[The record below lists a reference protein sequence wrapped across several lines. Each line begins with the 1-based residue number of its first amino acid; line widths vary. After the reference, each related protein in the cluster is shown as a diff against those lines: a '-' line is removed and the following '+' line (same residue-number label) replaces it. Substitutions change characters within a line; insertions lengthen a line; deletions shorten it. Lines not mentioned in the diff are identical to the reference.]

1 MANDRRAQL
10 LSGNEACVRG
20 ALAAGVRFF
29 AGYPITPSTEIAEGL
44 AAALPKIGGTFIQ
57 MEDEI
62 ASMGAVIGASLAG
75 VKAMTATSG
84 PGFSLK
90 QENIGFA
97 AMAEVPCVIV
107 DVQRFGPSTGLP
119 TSPAQGDIMQ
129 ARWGTHGDHPIIAL
143 MPASVRETFDLTV
156 EAFNLAEELRTPV
169 ILLLDEIV
177 GHMRE
182 RVELPPED
190 SVRVVNRI
198 KPVEAPETF
207 RPYKPGPNLVPPL
220 PAFGDGY
227 HFHVTGL
234 AHDESGFPTSRGEEA
249 ERLVRRL
256 HAKIENREPAVARA
270 EEWQVEDAQIVVVAA
285 GSVARSA
292 RAAVREARARGIRAG
307 LLRPITAWPFPE
319 KAVREAARRAAAM
332 IVAELNLGQIVR
344 EVERVSGGG
353 TKIVPL
359 NRVDAELITPAQIL
373 ERIQEVAAHV
383 G

>member
-1 MANDRRAQL
+1 MANDRKAQL

-29 AGYPITPSTEIAEGL
+29 AGYPITPSTEVAEGL

-62 ASMGAVIGASLAG
+62 ASMSAVVGASLAG
-75 VKAMTATSG
+75 LKAMTATSG

-97 AMAEVPCVIV
+97 AMTEVPCVIV
-107 DVQRFGPSTGLP
+107 DVQRYGPSTGLP

-129 ARWGTHGDHPIIAL
+129 ARWGTHGDHPMIAL
-143 MPASVRETFDLTV
+143 MPSSVRETFDLTV

-169 ILLLDEIV
+169 ILLLDEVV

-182 RVELPPED
+182 RVELPAPGE
-190 SVRVVNRI
+190 VRVVSRV
-198 KPVEAPETF
+198 KPNVDPESF
-207 RPYKPGPNLVPPL
+207 LPYEPGPNLVPPM

-234 AHDESGFPTSRGEEA
+234 VHDESGFPSGRGQDGD
-249 ERLVRRL
+249 RLVRRL
-256 HAKIENREPAVARA
+256 HAKIMKRRPAVARA
-270 EEWQVEDAQIVVVAA
+270 EEWELTDAEIVVVAA

-292 RAAVREARARGIRAG
+292 RAAVREARAQGLKAG
-307 LLRPITAWPFPE
+307 LLRPVTAWPFPE
-319 KAVREAARRAAAM
+319 DAVRTAAKQAKTI
-332 IVAELNLGQIVR
+332 IVAEMNLGQIVR
-344 EVERVSGGG
+344 EVERIAMGQAEIS
-353 TKIVPL
+353 PL
-359 NRVDAELITPAQIL
+359 NRLDAELITPAEIL
-373 ERIQEVAAHV
+373 KRIQEVAAHV